1 MRQIIQQCS
10 NISAICGEQKSEPG
24 HYRLTKHCMR
34 VPCEEGTLL
43 YQTLTGELVLLESG
57 EDVHDCREEMIR
69 RRFLVSTS
77 FDEKKYADQLVNIL
91 RLSQPKKTGF
101 ASFLIFTTLDCN
113 ARCYYCYE
121 LGRARPVMS
130 EQTARDAADFILRSR
145 GEGKVNLRWF
155 GGEPMFNRAAIDII
169 TGILRQNNVSY
180 TSKMVSNGYLF
191 DEGTVRDAR
200 DYWNLERVQITLD
213 GTEDIYNQSK
223 AFIYREGSPYQRVM
237 RNIGLLLDADIS
249 VIIRMNLGRENGEDL
264 LNLADEL
271 AQRFPGRKKLRVYAA
286 LLKDYGNV
294 KMNLGDVERRLAA
307 YGRLSDRLS
316 KLNLLAAG
324 LTSQTIKT
332 NHCLADNDNGVS
344 ILPDGSL
351 GKCEHETDEDL
362 IGSIYAPVP
371 DSSAWSCWKEQIRV
385 PECED
390 CVHYPVCT
398 ELKKCPGTGG
408 TCTPLDRTLKN
419 LYLEQ
424 SILFTYEKKKNRDP
438 GLNSES
444 DTAPELC

>member
-1 MRQIIQQCS
+1 MRQILPPRPS
-10 NISAICGEQKSEPG
+10 VSAICGAQKTEQGE
-24 HYRLTKHCMR
+24 YRYTRHCVA
-34 VPCEEGTLL
+34 VPCAEGTLL
-43 YQTLTGELVLLESG
+43 YQTLTGELLLLESDEDASACRG
-57 EDVHDCREEMIR
+57 ELIR
-69 RRFLVSTS
+69 RRFLVPES
-77 FDEKKYADQLVNIL
+77 FDDKAYADQFRTLL
-91 RLSQPKKTGF
+91 GLALPKKSGINT
-101 ASFLIFTTLDCN
+101 FLIYTTLDCN
-113 ARCYYCYE
+113 AHCYYCYE

-130 EQTARDAADFILRSR
+130 GQTARDAADFILRSR
-145 GEGKVNLRWF
+145 GEEKVRIRWF
-155 GGEPMFNRAAIDII
+155 GGEPLFNRPVIDII
-169 TGILRQNNVSY
+169 TGILRENNVPY
-180 TSKMVSNGYLF
+180 TSTMVSNAYLF
-191 DEGTVRDAR
+191 DEETVRAAR
-200 DYWNLERVQITLD
+200 DDWNLKYVQITLD
-213 GTEDIYNQSK
+213 GTEEVYNRSK
-223 AFIYREGSPYQRVM
+223 AFIYKEGSPYQRVM

-294 KMNLGDVERRLAA
+294 KMDLGDVERRIAA